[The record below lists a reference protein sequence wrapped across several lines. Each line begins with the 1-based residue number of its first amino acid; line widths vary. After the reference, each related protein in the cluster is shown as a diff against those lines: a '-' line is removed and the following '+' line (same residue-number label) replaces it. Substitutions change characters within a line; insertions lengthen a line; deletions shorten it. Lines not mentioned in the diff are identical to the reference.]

1 MNSNNFVKAIESI
14 ENDRNINK
22 DVVIE
27 ALKEA
32 LTKAFRKQAESP
44 DADVVVDIDDKGNIT
59 MVQRY
64 KVVETVEFDELEV
77 SLEDAKRLNPS
88 LELGDYYE
96 EDIDVDELGRAAA
109 LIAKNVLK
117 QKIREAEK
125 QAVYDEYIDKLD
137 EMVLGSIES
146 VEDKFIVVNL
156 GKTLAIMPKVA
167 QNPNEHYYE
176 GQKLRVVI
184 TEVNKDTKG
193 AQVLVSRSDARLV
206 RRLFEKEVPEIFT
219 GTVEIKAIAREAGER
234 TKMAVFSKNP
244 DVDPIGACIGPRGSR
259 VQVIIEELHGEKI
272 DIFEWSDDVEQ
283 LIKNALAP
291 AQILAVVPSPEGKG
305 LLVVVD
311 NDQLSL
317 AIGKKGKN
325 ARLAVKLTNSRIDI
339 KTKDELE
346 EKGID
351 YKQLVFEYAI
361 EQERIKREKAAEE
374 LARMKEEQ
382 ARVIAEREAREQA
395 EETPNI
401 ADYMDEVYE
410 EEAETEDRPIEGTM
424 AHQEEVTAAE
434 EKAKEPVAEEVKE
447 EVKEEAKEEVKEEV
461 KPAKRTRKPLQER
474 SDYVSKFEDYAGSS
488 APVEQK
494 STKKK
499 KKDEDS
505 DRKARSAD
513 IRKDKEY
520 EIKIEYSEEELAEIE
535 EYNASLEEDWDEDID
550 YDEYDE
556 YYDDEN

>member
-137 EMVLGSIES
+137 EMVLGNIES

-259 VQVIIEELHGEKI
+259 VQAIIEELHGEKI

-339 KTKDELE
+339 KTKEELE

-410 EEAETEDRPIEGTM
+410 EEAETEDKPIEGTM

-447 EVKEEAKEEVKEEV
+447 EVKEETKEEV

-474 SDYVSKFEDYAGSS
+474 SDYVSKFEDYAGSTT
-488 APVEQK
+488 PVEQK

>member
-22 DVVIE
+22 EVVIE

-137 EMVLGSIES
+137 EMVLGNIES

-259 VQVIIEELHGEKI
+259 VQAIIEELHGEKI

-339 KTKDELE
+339 KTKEELE

-410 EEAETEDRPIEGTM
+410 EEAETEDKPIEGTM

-447 EVKEEAKEEVKEEV
+447 EVKEETKEEV

-474 SDYVSKFEDYAGSS
+474 SDYVSKFEDYAGSTT
-488 APVEQK
+488 PVEQK